1 MSESIVRKT
10 LITTGALVGALVA
23 FVGTL
28 TAISLLV
35 ASHAVGPSAD
45 AGAGATPGG
54 VRPLPQGIGS
64 RTGGSF
70 DGIAPA
76 RTRCYWG
83 SRRRWGSRHP
93 SRRDAALGG
102 LKRWVSR

>member
-1 MSESIVRKT
+1 MSDSIVKRT

-45 AGAGATPGG
+45 AGGGATASP
-54 VRPLPQGIGS
+54 PTLPA
-64 RTGGSF
+64 TKPA
-70 DGIAPA
+70 DGKLP
-76 RTRCYWG
+76 RGTKP
-83 SRRRWGSRHP
+83 P
-93 SRRDAALGG
+93 SAT
-102 LKRWVSR
+102 